1 MTKNDSLILKGVAIL
16 FMLWHHLFWND
27 SFRLFYTA
35 IGLTISGEP
44 IEQRLG
50 RLCDPVALFVFLSG
64 YGLYKS
70 YAQRQHSVSTICAV
84 VCGQHQACTQTIHPL
99 LDNARCVSTHCGVYI
114 RL

>member
-70 YAQRQHSVSTICAV
+70 YAQRQHYLCSRLWATSSVHSDYTSTI
-84 VCGQHQACTQTIHPL
+84 G
-99 LDNARCVSTHCGVYI
+99 
-114 RL
+114 